1 MTTPINT
8 YQIFDLFAADAELPG
23 LLGVHK
29 LKDGTTRPALAHMFP
44 GEAIEPTA
52 KVYGVE
58 VIVYRLP
65 QGTMTK
71 VNETGEI
78 QVNPT
83 FRIEVTQWEPLSG
96 GFNQEAVINRIL
108 LLLPGANASN
118 VTIDDYT
125 AGLQQHTITWLCHAA
140 MIVG

>member
-1 MTTPINT
+1 MAIPINT
-8 YQIFDLFAADAELPG
+8 YQIFDLFAADDELSDLVG
-23 LLGVHK
+23 IHK
-29 LKDGTTRPALAHMFP
+29 LADGSTRPALAHMFP
-44 GEAIEPTA
+44 NEAIEPST
-52 KVYGVE
+52 KSYGVE
-58 VIVYRLP
+58 VIVYRSP

-71 VNETGEI
+71 TNETGEI

-96 GFNQEAVINRIL
+96 GFNQDAVINRIL

-125 AGLQQHTITWLCHAA
+125 AGLQQHTITWMCPAA
-140 MIVG
+140 MIID